1 MIKSKV
7 ATNSFRCRNIKTNE
21 ETIIPGDL
29 LVKLNGLTENEAVEL
44 INEMERVAAK
54 EADMTV
60 APPAGGMRRSTR
72 IAARKEKTAPITDPD
87 LGAFFKSHL

>member
-54 EADMTV
+54 EAETTA
-60 APPAGGMRRSTR
+60 APPDSGNRRSTR
-72 IAARKEKTAPITDPD
+72 IAARKERTAPITEPD
-87 LGAFFKSHL
+87 LGAFFKSQL